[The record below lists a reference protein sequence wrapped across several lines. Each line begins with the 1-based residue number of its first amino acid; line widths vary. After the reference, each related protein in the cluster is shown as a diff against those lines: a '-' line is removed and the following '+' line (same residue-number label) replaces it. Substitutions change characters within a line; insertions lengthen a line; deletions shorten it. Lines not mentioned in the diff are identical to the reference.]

1 MQYQVIR
8 DFSGHQTGAILADTD
23 FIHARR
29 ARQLVEMRFISAVPD
44 ADDVHGL
51 TGGTVAEMKRM
62 VAEVTDIDVLQVA
75 LEQEQRASA
84 KRLLSKRLEELQQ

>member
-8 DFSGHQTGAILADTD
+8 DFSGHQAGAILADTD

-29 ARQLVEMRFISAVPD
+29 ARQLVEMNYISVVPD
-44 ADDVHGL
+44 ADDVHGIV
-51 TGGTVAEMKRM
+51 GGTVAQMRQM
-62 VAEVTDIDVLQVA
+62 IAEITDIDVLQMA

-84 KRLLSKRLEELQQ
+84 KRLLTKRLEELQ

>member
-8 DFSGHQTGAILADTD
+8 DFSGHQAGAILAGSD

-29 ARQLVEMRFISAVPD
+29 ARQLVEMRYLSIMPD
-44 ADDVHGL
+44 ADDVTGI
-51 TGGTVAEMKRM
+51 TGGTVAQMRQM
-62 VAEVTDIDVLQVA
+62 IAGITDATILQAA

-84 KRLLSKRLEELQQ
+84 KRLLEKRLEELQ